1 MIKSKDG
8 DIVLNGSS
16 EDLLL
21 EATSIV
27 VRVIQALLEE
37 DCIEANDVPKIINN
51 LTQLI
56 TEYTLPNNNKYNYQ
70 HYNQRNKGQPVAEE

>member
-8 DIVLNGSS
+8 YIMLDGSS
-16 EDLLL
+16 EDLLV

-37 DCIEANDVPKIINN
+37 DCIEANDVLKIINN

-56 TEYTLPNNNKYNYQ
+56 TEYTLPNNNEYN
-70 HYNQRNKGQPVAEE
+70 

>member
-8 DIVLNGSS
+8 DIVLDGSG
-16 EDLLL
+16 EDLLI

-37 DCIEANDVPKIINN
+37 DCIEVNDIPKIINN
-51 LTQLI
+51 ITQLI
-56 TEYTLPNNNKYNYQ
+56 TEYTLPNNNKYN
-70 HYNQRNKGQPVAEE
+70 

>member
-8 DIVLNGSS
+8 YIMLDGSS
-16 EDLLL
+16 EDLLV

-37 DCIEANDVPKIINN
+37 DCIEAKDVPKIINN
-51 LTQLI
+51 ITQLI
-56 TEYTLPNNNKYNYQ
+56 TEHTLPNNNN
-70 HYNQRNKGQPVAEE
+70 N

>member
-1 MIKSKDG
+1 MIKITNG
-8 DIVLNGSS
+8 EIVLDGSS
-16 EDLLL
+16 EDLLI

-51 LTQLI
+51 ITQLI
-56 TEYTLPNNNKYNYQ
+56 TEYTLPNNK
-70 HYNQRNKGQPVAEE
+70 K

>member
-8 DIVLNGSS
+8 NIILDGSG
-16 EDLLL
+16 EDLLI
-21 EATSIV
+21 EATNIV

-37 DCIEANDVPKIINN
+37 DCIEAKDVPKIINN

-56 TEYTLPNNNKYNYQ
+56 TEYTLPNNNKYN
-70 HYNQRNKGQPVAEE
+70 

>member
-8 DIVLNGSS
+8 YIMLDGSS
-16 EDLLL
+16 EDLLV

-27 VRVIQALLEE
+27 VRVIQALVDE
-37 DCIEANDVPKIINN
+37 DCIEAKDVPKIINK

-56 TEYTLPNNNKYNYQ
+56 TEHTLPNNNK
-70 HYNQRNKGQPVAEE
+70 

>member
-1 MIKSKDG
+1 MIKIKNG
-8 DIVLNGSS
+8 EVVLDGSS

-27 VRVIQALLEE
+27 IRVIQALLEE

-56 TEYTLPNNNKYNYQ
+56 TEYTLPNNSNTTK
-70 HYNQRNKGQPVAEE
+70 

>member
-1 MIKSKDG
+1 MIKSKNG
-8 DIVLNGSS
+8 EVVLDGSS
-16 EDLLL
+16 EDLLV

-56 TEYTLPNNNKYNYQ
+56 TEYTLPNNNKYN
-70 HYNQRNKGQPVAEE
+70 

>member
-1 MIKSKDG
+1 MIKCKNG
-8 DIVLNGSS
+8 EVVLDGSS
-16 EDLLL
+16 EDLLV

-56 TEYTLPNNNKYNYQ
+56 TEYTLPNNNKYN
-70 HYNQRNKGQPVAEE
+70 

>member
-1 MIKSKDG
+1 MIKIKNG
-8 DIVLNGSS
+8 EVVLDGSS
-16 EDLLL
+16 EDLLV

-56 TEYTLPNNNKYNYQ
+56 TEYTLPNNNNKYN
-70 HYNQRNKGQPVAEE
+70 

>member
-8 DIVLNGSS
+8 DIMLDGSS
-16 EDLLL
+16 EDLLV

-37 DCIEANDVPKIINN
+37 DCVEPNDIPKIINN

-56 TEYTLPNNNKYNYQ
+56 TEYTLSNNNKYN
-70 HYNQRNKGQPVAEE
+70 

>member
-1 MIKSKDG
+1 MIKCKDG
-8 DIVLNGSS
+8 EVMLDGSS
-16 EDLLL
+16 EDLLV

-56 TEYTLPNNNKYNYQ
+56 TEYTLPNNNKY
-70 HYNQRNKGQPVAEE
+70 K

>member
-1 MIKSKDG
+1 MITCKDG
-8 DIVLNGSS
+8 DIMLDGSS

-27 VRVIQALLEE
+27 VRVIQGLVEE
-37 DCIEANDVPKIINN
+37 DCIDAKDVPKIINN

-56 TEYTLPNNNKYNYQ
+56 TEYTLPNNNKYN
-70 HYNQRNKGQPVAEE
+70 

>member
-8 DIVLNGSS
+8 DIMLDGSS
-16 EDLLL
+16 EDLLV

-27 VRVIQALLEE
+27 VRVIQTLLEE
-37 DCIEANDVPKIINN
+37 DCIEANDVLKIINN

-56 TEYTLPNNNKYNYQ
+56 TEYTLPNNNKYN
-70 HYNQRNKGQPVAEE
+70 

>member
-1 MIKSKDG
+1 MIKIKNG
-8 DIVLNGSS
+8 EVVLDGSS
-16 EDLLL
+16 EDLLV

-56 TEYTLPNNNKYNYQ
+56 TEYTLPNNNKYN
-70 HYNQRNKGQPVAEE
+70 

>member
-1 MIKSKDG
+1 MITCKDG
-8 DIVLNGSS
+8 DIILDGSS

-27 VRVIQALLEE
+27 VSVIQALVKE
-37 DCIEANDVPKIINN
+37 DCIEAKDVPKIINN

-56 TEYTLPNNNKYNYQ
+56 TEHTLPNNNKY
-70 HYNQRNKGQPVAEE
+70 K

>member
-8 DIVLNGSS
+8 DIILDGSS
-16 EDLLL
+16 EDLLV
-21 EATSIV
+21 EATSII

-56 TEYTLPNNNKYNYQ
+56 NEYTLPNKSSKYN
-70 HYNQRNKGQPVAEE
+70 

>member
-8 DIVLNGSS
+8 YIMLDGSS
-16 EDLLL
+16 EDLLV

-37 DCIEANDVPKIINN
+37 DCIEANDVLKIINN

-56 TEYTLPNNNKYNYQ
+56 TENTLPNNNEYN
-70 HYNQRNKGQPVAEE
+70 

>member
-1 MIKSKDG
+1 MIKCKDG
-8 DIVLNGSS
+8 EVMLDGSS
-16 EDLLL
+16 EDLLV

-27 VRVIQALLEE
+27 VRVIQALVEE

-56 TEYTLPNNNKYNYQ
+56 TEYTLPNNNKYN
-70 HYNQRNKGQPVAEE
+70 

>member
-1 MIKSKDG
+1 MIKIKNG
-8 DIVLNGSS
+8 EVVLDGSS

-27 VRVIQALLEE
+27 VRVIQALVEE
-37 DCIEANDVPKIINN
+37 DCIEAKDVPKIINN

-56 TEYTLPNNNKYNYQ
+56 NEYTLPNKSSKYN
-70 HYNQRNKGQPVAEE
+70 

>member
-1 MIKSKDG
+1 MIKITNG
-8 DIVLNGSS
+8 EIVLDGSS
-16 EDLLL
+16 EDLLV

-51 LTQLI
+51 ITQLI
-56 TEYTLPNNNKYNYQ
+56 TEYTLPNNK
-70 HYNQRNKGQPVAEE
+70 K

>member
-1 MIKSKDG
+1 MITCKDG
-8 DIVLNGSS
+8 NIILDGSS
-16 EDLLL
+16 EDLLV
-21 EATSIV
+21 EATNIV

-56 TEYTLPNNNKYNYQ
+56 TEYTLPNNNK
-70 HYNQRNKGQPVAEE
+70 

>member
-8 DIVLNGSS
+8 YIMLDGSS
-16 EDLLL
+16 EDLLV

-37 DCIEANDVPKIINN
+37 DCIEANDVLKIINN

-56 TEYTLPNNNKYNYQ
+56 TEYTLPNNKYN
-70 HYNQRNKGQPVAEE
+70 

>member
-1 MIKSKDG
+1 MIKCKNG
-8 DIVLNGSS
+8 EVVLDGSS
-16 EDLLL
+16 EDLLV

-56 TEYTLPNNNKYNYQ
+56 TEYTLPNNN
-70 HYNQRNKGQPVAEE
+70 

>member
-1 MIKSKDG
+1 MIKCKDG
-8 DIVLNGSS
+8 EVMLDGSS
-16 EDLLL
+16 EDLLV

-56 TEYTLPNNNKYNYQ
+56 TEYTLPNNNKYN
-70 HYNQRNKGQPVAEE
+70 